1 MPEKRASLAVVPLYL
16 ATAEMFLCSECN
28 KKAFR
33 LAGEQY
39 NMQID
44 QKEKTWK
51 PLSEG
56 RRS

>member
-16 ATAEMFLCSECN
+16 STAEVFLCSECN

-33 LAGEQY
+33 LAGEHY

-44 QKEKTWK
+44 QKEKPWK
-51 PLSEG
+51 TTIKG